1 MRDATEGV
9 MIKDTRLPFFKR
21 NLPPM
26 LADDED
32 YANAY
37 GSPQWNEDGL
47 IIRVIPGNYHI
58 QYDPDTYEWWVHN
71 NHVRKRG
78 LGAYDEASTERK
90 ANFQR
95 MFGENGTLMTRKE
108 GAKLD
113 EANEEFRQWINDGPA
128 DVRHGARDADE
139 VMGGT

>member
-9 MIKDTRLPFFKR
+9 SIRDTRLPFFKR
-21 NLPPM
+21 NLPPV

-32 YANAY
+32 YANVY
-37 GSPQWNEDGL
+37 GSPQWNEEGL
-47 IIRVIPGNYHI
+47 VIRVIPGNYHI

-78 LGAYDEASTERK
+78 LGAYDEAIKDRRGR
-90 ANFQR
+90 FQR
-95 MFGENGTLMTRKE
+95 MFGETGTLMTEKE

-113 EANEEFRQWINDGPA
+113 EENEEFRRWIIDGPVDARQGA
-128 DVRHGARDADE
+128 DNGDA

>member
-9 MIKDTRLPFFKR
+9 PIKEMRLPFFKR
-21 NLPPM
+21 NLPAM

-32 YANAY
+32 YTNAY
-37 GSPQWNEDGL
+37 GSPQWNEDAL
-47 IIRVIPGNYHI
+47 IIRVIPGNYRI

-78 LGAYDEASTERK
+78 LGAYDEATKERK
-90 ANFQR
+90 GKFQK
-95 MFGENGTLMTRKE
+95 MFGEKGTLMTEKE

-113 EANEEFRQWINDGPA
+113 EENEEFRQWISDGPA
-128 DVRHGARDADE
+128 SVRKQIGDGDE
-139 VMGGT
+139 FMGGT